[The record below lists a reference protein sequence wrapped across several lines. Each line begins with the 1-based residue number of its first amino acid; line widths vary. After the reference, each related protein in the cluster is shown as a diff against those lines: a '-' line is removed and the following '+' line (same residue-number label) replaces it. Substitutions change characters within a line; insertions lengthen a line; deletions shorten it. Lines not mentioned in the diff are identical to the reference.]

1 MNDRGGGVDDLLPRA
16 NGHGHAR
23 GRGKASSDGAVGGG
37 SGGADGVDGSDGAGP
52 VNGATSIQAGA
63 AASSGQQPADTR
75 G

>member
-1 MNDRGGGVDDLLPRA
+1 LRPFLVRMNDRGGGVDDLMPRA
-16 NGHGHAR
+16 DGHGHAR
-23 GRGKASSDGAVGGG
+23 ARGKASSDGAVGGG
-37 SGGADGVDGSDGAGP
+37 SGGVDP